1 MSLPTKQ
8 SESAGSLTRPLVD
21 TTESTG
27 ERRAFWASWF
37 GWGLD
42 AFDNWLYV
50 YSLTAIIAALGI
62 SRAQGGSLA
71 TASLVCSALGGIFAG
86 TLADRI
92 GRKRMLMISVLW
104 YAFFTALSGT
114 AHHFS
119 ELVVFRAL
127 QGFGFG
133 GEWAVGSVLISEWAS
148 SRHRGRTLGFM
159 QGAWAVGWLVAN
171 FAFQVVFALAGPDPG
186 WRYLF
191 FLGIL
196 PALLVF
202 YVRRE
207 VEDPPV
213 YLETKRAKD
222 AKGDRALTLAALFA
236 PGIIRTT
243 LFTTLLA
250 IGIQGGYWAIVTW
263 LPGYLTSERHLTA
276 LSTGAYF
283 YPLIVGSYI
292 GYVTAGFIHDAIGR
306 RPTFL
311 IFAIGSAVFVPLYT
325 FFVQANWQLLVLG
338 PFLGYFASG
347 IHTGFGPY
355 MTELFPSS
363 VRGAGQGF
371 AYNVGRGFAGFGP
384 LVVGILAATHPLGVA
399 ISIYAPACYV
409 VAMIALLF
417 LPETRGKELVPLD

>member
-1 MSLPTKQ
+1 LEIEASSRASVARTVEQ
-8 SESAGSLTRPLVD
+8 S
-21 TTESTG
+21 G
-27 ERRAFWASWF
+27 EHKAFWASWF

-71 TASLVCSALGGIFAG
+71 TASLVCSAIGGIFSGA
-86 TLADRI
+86 LADRI
-92 GRKRMLMISVLW
+92 GRKRMLMISVAW
-104 YAFFTALSGT
+104 YAVFTALSGV
-114 AHHFS
+114 AQNFG
-119 ELVVFRAL
+119 ELVAFRAL
-127 QGFGFG
+127 QGLGFG
-133 GEWAVGSVLISEWAS
+133 GEWAVGSVLISEWAAS
-148 SRHRGRTLGFM
+148 EYRGRTLGFM

-171 FAFQVVFALAGPDPG
+171 FAFQVVFALAGPNPG

-207 VEDPPV
+207 VEDAPV
-213 YLETKRAKD
+213 YRETRRAKD
-222 AKGDRALTLAALFA
+222 DAGDNAFTLAALFS

-243 LFTTLLA
+243 IFTSVLA

-263 LPGYLTSERHLTA
+263 LPGYLSSERHLTA

-283 YPLIVGSYI
+283 YPLIIGSFL

-363 VRGAGQGF
+363 MRGAGQGF
-371 AYNVGRGFAGFGP
+371 AYNFGRGIAGFGP
-384 LVVGILAATHPLGVA
+384 LVVGILAASHPLGVA

-409 VAMIALLF
+409 IAMLALLF
-417 LPETRGKELVPLD
+417 LPETRGKELVPLK